1 MNRTDYTSPA
11 AEVVE
16 IISESVLCFSTTAPG
31 SNEDYVEK
39 EFEW

>member
-16 IISESVLCFSTTAPG
+16 IISEGVLCFSTTVPG
-31 SNEDYVEK
+31 GNEDYVEK